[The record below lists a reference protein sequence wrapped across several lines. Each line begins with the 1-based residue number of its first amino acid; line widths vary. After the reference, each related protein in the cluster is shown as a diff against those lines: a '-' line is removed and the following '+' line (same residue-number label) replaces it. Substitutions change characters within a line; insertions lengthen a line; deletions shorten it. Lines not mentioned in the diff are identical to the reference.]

1 MNHDAERKV
10 YDLLDEKLGEFHYDG
25 IPDAEFHRRWD
36 EYLASIGVKWSE
48 NPTMTIKQGYEYGE
62 WRVPIPLPEVQDGL
76 TLHDPLYTRGG
87 IIRLDEDLVRKILV
101 FGLP

>member
-1 MNHDAERKV
+1 MSPDAERKV
-10 YDLLDEKLGEFHYDG
+10 YDLLDERLGEIHYDG
-25 IPDAEFHRRWD
+25 IPESEFHRKWD
-36 EYLASIGVKWSE
+36 EYLASIGAKWMSGAGMSFNDSE
-48 NPTMTIKQGYEYGE
+48 GGE
-62 WRVPIPLPEVQDGL
+62 WRVPIPLPDVRDGL